1 MAVADTVFTYGPANV
16 TSLIAT
22 TLSTY
27 GKTLADNIHK
37 AIPALAWLS
46 IKKRVTED
54 GGATVIRSVVY
65 GSNST
70 AGFYSSDDILDTT
83 IQDNFTAAQWQWRQA
98 AASITVTGRI
108 ELQNAGRAQVID
120 YAKAQIDNALA
131 SLKEAIDIKLFAS
144 TQTGANITPL
154 NAIISNTGTVGDIN
168 GTTNTWWQATQ
179 TASGSFA
186 ARGLSDLRTAWDN
199 VSVKM
204 PAGGPDLLL
213 SDQTSYEAYEATL
226 TPTVRYTDVSMGD
239 LGFSNLKYKE
249 AVWTWDPN
257 GTAGNI
263 YLLNSKA
270 VELVQHSNRLFTM
283 SEWVKPA
290 NQDLK
295 VAQIFWAGELTTNN
309 RRKLGLLTGVT
320 A

>member
-1 MAVADTVFTYGPANV
+1 MASPDIVFNYGPNNV

-37 AIPALAWLS
+37 AIPLFAWLS
-46 IKKRVTED
+46 IKKRVTEE
-54 GGATVIRSVVY
+54 GGATIVRSIVY
-65 GSNST
+65 GSNTT
-70 AGFYSSDDILDTT
+70 ASFYASDDILDTT

-98 AASITVTGRI
+98 AASIAVTGRI
-108 ELQNAGRAQVID
+108 ELQNAGKAQVID

-131 SLKEAIDIKLFAS
+131 SIKETIDIKMFS
-144 TQTGANITPL
+144 SSQIGANITPL
-154 NAIISNTGTVGDIN
+154 PAIVAATGTVGDIS
-168 GTTNTWWQATQ
+168 GTTSSWWQSTS

-204 PAGGPDLLL
+204 PAGGPDLII
-213 SDQTSYEAYEATL
+213 SDQTAYEAYEATL
-226 TPTVRYTDVSMGD
+226 TPTVRYSDVSMGD

-257 GTAGNI
+257 ATSGAI

-270 VELVQHSNRLFTM
+270 LELVQHQNRLFTM

-295 VAQIFWAGELTTNN
+295 VAQVFWAGELTTNN
-309 RRKLGLLTGVT
+309 RRKLAVLTGVT

>member
-1 MAVADTVFTYGPANV
+1 MAVADTILSYGPANV

-37 AIPALAWLS
+37 AIPLLAWLT
-46 IKKRVTED
+46 IKKRVTEE
-54 GGATVIRSVVY
+54 GGATIIRSVVY

-70 AGFYSSDDILDTT
+70 AMFYSSDDVLDTS

-98 AASITVTGRI
+98 AASIAVTGRI
-108 ELQNAGRAQVID
+108 ELQNAGKAQVID

-131 SLKEAIDIKLFAS
+131 SLKEVIDQKLYAS
-144 TQTGANITPL
+144 AQSGANITPL
-154 NAIISNTGTVGDIN
+154 TDIVKASGTVGEIN
-168 GTTNTWWQATQ
+168 GTTNAWWDSTV

-186 ARGLSDLRTAWDN
+186 ARGLSDLRTAWDT

-204 PAGGPDLLL
+204 PAGGPDIII
-213 SDQTSYEAYEATL
+213 SDQTAYEAYEAVL
-226 TPTVRYTDVSMGD
+226 VPTIRYSDVSMGD

-257 GTAGNI
+257 ATSGVV

-270 VELVQHSNRLFTM
+270 LELVQHSSRLFTI

-290 NQDLK
+290 AQDLK
-295 VAQIFWAGELTTNN
+295 VAQVFWAGELTTNN
-309 RRKLGLLTGVT
+309 RRKLASLTGVT

>member
-1 MAVADTVFTYGPANV
+1 
-16 TSLIAT
+16 
-22 TLSTY
+22 
-27 GKTLADNIHK
+27 LADNIHK
-37 AIPALAWLS
+37 AIPLLAWLT
-46 IKKRVTED
+46 IKKRVTEE
-54 GGATVIRSVVY
+54 GGATIIRSVVY

-70 AGFYSSDDILDTT
+70 AMFYSSDDVLDTS

-98 AASITVTGRI
+98 AASIAVTGRI
-108 ELQNAGRAQVID
+108 ELQNAGKAQVID

-131 SLKEAIDIKLFAS
+131 SLKEVIDQKLYAS
-144 TQTGANITPL
+144 AQSGANITPL
-154 NAIISNTGTVGDIN
+154 TDIVKASGTVGEIN
-168 GTTNTWWQATQ
+168 GTTNAWWDSTV

-186 ARGLSDLRTAWDN
+186 ARGLSDLRTAWDT

-204 PAGGPDLLL
+204 PAGGPDIII
-213 SDQTSYEAYEATL
+213 SDQTAYEAYEAVL
-226 TPTVRYTDVSMGD
+226 VPTIRYSDVSMGD

-257 GTAGNI
+257 ATSGVV

-270 VELVQHSNRLFTM
+270 LELVQHSSRLFTI

-290 NQDLK
+290 AQDLK
-295 VAQIFWAGELTTNN
+295 VAQVFWAGELTTNN
-309 RRKLGLLTGVT
+309 RRKLASLTGVT